1 MTEIVSD
8 DGLMRACNSCK
19 KGGVFYGGSARMV
32 QDALG
37 ISGDKF
43 LYVGDHIYT
52 DAALA
57 KLNFKCDAP
66 SQLCPCRLS
75 SCMACESCMLLCHT
89 CLLCFCI
96 FLQTG
101 THHCLFCLH
110 SNAGQPLQVAN
121 RIDYKGTGGR
131 DRSSGEGPAI
141 PQEAESV
148 AEEEGNHR
156 CHISHCL
163 CFQAT
168 CMGHRYT

>member
-37 ISGDKF
+37 ISGDHF

-57 KLNFKCDAP
+57 KLNFKCEAP
-66 SQLCPCRLS
+66 PHLCPCIPN
-75 SCMACESCMLLCHT
+75 SCHVEVGS
-89 CLLCFCI
+89 
-96 FLQTG
+96 FLRPG
-101 THHCLFCLH
+101 TPAFALAA
-110 SNAGQPLQVAN
+110 STQGIASQVA
-121 RIDYKGTGGR
+121 DCAHHTGAGGR
-131 DRSSGEGPAI
+131 DRGSGEGLAI

-148 AEEEGNHR
+148 AEEKGNHR
-156 CHISHCL
+156 CCALGTACFLSSVHGLCYRHCRTL
-163 CFQAT
+163 PYNCQ
-168 CMGHRYT
+168 